1 VNKHLIVSES
11 EKQKLTSLV
20 DANQNFAETV
30 TELLMY
36 YDQLV
41 HELKDTNPALS
52 LRIMNKVS
60 DIMQRRI
67 LT

>member
-1 VNKHLIVSES
+1 MIVSES

-41 HELKDTNPALS
+41 RELKDTNPALA
-52 LRIMNKVS
+52 LRVMNKVS

>member
-1 VNKHLIVSES
+1 LIASES
-11 EKQKLTSLV
+11 EKQKLRDLV
-20 DANQNFAETV
+20 DTNQNFAETV

-41 HELKDTNPALS
+41 HELKESNPALS

-60 DIMQRRI
+60 DIMERRI

>member
-1 VNKHLIVSES
+1 LIVSES

-41 HELKDTNPALS
+41 HELKDTNPALA
-52 LRIMNKVS
+52 LRVMNKVS

>member
-1 VNKHLIVSES
+1 LIVSES

-60 DIMQRRI
+60 DIMERRI
-67 LT
+67 LTK

>member
-1 VNKHLIVSES
+1 LIVSEA
-11 EKQKLTSLV
+11 EKNKLNNLV
-20 DANQNFAETV
+20 DTNQNFAETV

-41 HELKDTNPALS
+41 HELKDTNPALA

-60 DIMQRRI
+60 DIMERRI

>member
-1 VNKHLIVSES
+1 LIVSES

-67 LT
+67 LTK

>member
-1 VNKHLIVSES
+1 MIVSES

-67 LT
+67 LTK

>member
-1 VNKHLIVSES
+1 LIVSES

-60 DIMQRRI
+60 DIMERRI

>member
-1 VNKHLIVSES
+1 LIVSES

-41 HELKDTNPALS
+41 HELKDTNPALA
-52 LRIMNKVS
+52 LRVMNKVS
-60 DIMQRRI
+60 DIMERRI
-67 LT
+67 LTK

>member
-1 VNKHLIVSES
+1 MIASES
-11 EKQKLTSLV
+11 EKQKLKALV
-20 DANQNFAETV
+20 DTNQNFAETV

-41 HELKDTNPALS
+41 HELKESNPALS

-60 DIMQRRI
+60 DIMERRI

>member
-1 VNKHLIVSES
+1 MIVSES

-60 DIMQRRI
+60 DIMERRI

>member
-1 VNKHLIVSES
+1 LIVSES